1 MNKSKVINA
10 KEILA
15 KRYGKQGSKER
26 ETFTNTALSNYFGEI
41 LRDRRKKLKM
51 SQEDL
56 AQIVGKKR
64 PYISRVENGEDV
76 RISNLLLLSNAL
88 DLKLELSEMN
98 HEG

>member
-1 MNKSKVINA
+1 MSKVINT
-10 KEILA
+10 KDLIS
-15 KRYGKQGSKER
+15 KRYGQQGSKER
-26 ETFTNTALSNYFGEI
+26 ETFTNTALSNYFGQI

-51 SQEDL
+51 SQKEL

-88 DLKLELSEMN
+88 DLKLELSEISQ
-98 HEG
+98 EI

>member
-10 KEILA
+10 KEILS
-15 KRYGKQGSKER
+15 KRYGKQGSKKR
-26 ETFTNTALSNYFGEI
+26 ETFTNTALSNYFGDI

-51 SQEDL
+51 SQEEL

-88 DLKLELSEMN
+88 DLKLELSEIN

>member
-1 MNKSKVINA
+1 MCIRDRINA
-10 KEILA
+10 KDLIS
-15 KRYGKQGSKER
+15 KRYGQQGSKER
-26 ETFTNTALSNYFGEI
+26 ETFTNTALSNYFGQI

-51 SQEDL
+51 SQKEL

-88 DLKLELSEMN
+88 DLKLELSEISQ
-98 HEG
+98 EI